1 MTHTRRPWLALA
13 AVLVSGAAGAGA
25 PASYPVKPVRVLV
38 ASGTGGGLD
47 FVARLVA
54 PPLSAALGH
63 GVIIDNRP
71 GAGGDIAVETA
82 ARAAPD
88 GYTLVMLSASTVVRA
103 ALYRTRY
110 DLFKDFAPVT
120 ELTAGPYALVVHPGV
135 PAATVAE
142 LIQQARAQP
151 GRLHYASTGNGTLT
165 HLAGELFN
173 ATAGVRLVHV
183 PYKGIGALLPDLLAG
198 QVQATYASLAPILPQ
213 VRSGRLRALGVT
225 AERRTSA
232 APELPTLIEAGLAGF
247 TVTQWHG
254 LLAPGGTARQLVERL
269 QREVAAVLERADVL
283 ARLTQDGTDVVASA
297 PEAFAAHLARE
308 HARWSEVIRS
318 ANVRAE

>member
-1 MTHTRRPWLALA
+1 MRVACGASAIVLLLACG
-13 AVLVSGAAGAGA
+13 AVGAGA

-47 FVARLVA
+47 FVARLVT
-54 PPLSAALGH
+54 PPLSAALGQS
-63 GVIIDNRP
+63 VIVDNRP

-110 DLFKDFAPVT
+110 DLFRDFSPIT
-120 ELTAGPYALVVHPGV
+120 EMTAGPYALVVHPGV
-135 PAATVAE
+135 PATTVAE
-142 LIQQARAQP
+142 LVQQARLQP
-151 GRLHYASTGNGTLT
+151 GRLHYASTGNGTLI

-183 PYKGIGALLPDLLAG
+183 PYKGIGALLPDLVAG

-213 VRSGRLRALGVT
+213 MRAGRVRALGVT
-225 AERRTSA
+225 AEHRTAA
-232 APELPTLIEAGLAGF
+232 APELPTLIEAGIAGF
-247 TVTQWHG
+247 AVTQWHG
-254 LLAPGGTARQLVERL
+254 LLAPRLTAKALVDRL
-269 QREVAAVLERADVL
+269 QREIASVLERADVA

-297 PEAFAAHLARE
+297 PEAFAGHLARE

-318 ANVRAE
+318 AGIRVE